1 MTNIRR
7 ALATTTAILMAA
19 AGSLMVTAPNAQAA
33 IGPAIFFSPHQDDE
47 VLSFGAAITEHV
59 RAGRQVIVVL
69 MSDGGSSAACIPYWG
84 SRAACVAGRD
94 QEFINGV
101 TALGGTPVIS
111 PTREVDGNVTIAG
124 AKATILSYY
133 AQYPTGSFKTMS
145 EFDASP
151 DHSNIGK
158 ALRQTG
164 IYDARYY
171 IKHSEWTTHAGTFSM
186 KYDTNTA
193 VNMYPFGKA
202 SVPNDFYYATYPV
215 GNQSK
220 VYS

>member
-1 MTNIRR
+1 MV
-7 ALATTTAILMAA
+7 ALAAIAMA
-19 AGSLMVTAPNAQAA
+19 VTGTLVTVAPSAQAA
-33 IGPAIFFSPHQDDE
+33 TNPAIFFSPHQDDE
-47 VLSFGAAITEHV
+47 ILSFGGAITEHV

-69 MSDGGSSAACIPYWG
+69 MSDGGGSALCQTLYPNN
-84 SRAACVAGRD
+84 RPACVAARD

-111 PTREVDGNVTIAG
+111 PTRELDGSITVAT
-124 AKATILSYY
+124 AKATMLGYY
-133 AQYPTGSFKTMS
+133 AQYPAGSFKTMS

-151 DHSNIGK
+151 DHYRLGQ

-164 IYDARYY
+164 IVDSRFY
-171 IKHSEWTTHAGTFSM
+171 IKHSEWTTHAGTFTA

-193 VNMYPFGKA
+193 VNMYPFGKQ

-220 VYS
+220 VYA